1 LAGLIPRRAQYLA
14 SPPAP
19 GYTAGVR
26 ILIATLALGLG
37 SAEAVPSGELHDLEW
52 IGFQNTADGSRI
64 FLRTNE
70 PVQYRVSEKPGGMI
84 VVDLFNTR
92 IGNRNQRR
100 ALDTSQFDTAILEV
114 KAEELEG
121 ASKQVRLEIKMRA
134 KVAYEAKQDD
144 RALNLDFKRPAG

>member
-1 LAGLIPRRAQYLA
+1 MRVLLAGLLLTVVSRGAAQ
-14 SPPAP
+14 
-19 GYTAGVR
+19 
-26 ILIATLALGLG
+26 
-37 SAEAVPSGELHDLEW
+37 AVPSGELHDLEW
-52 IGFQNTADGSRI
+52 IGFQNTPEGSRI

-70 PVQYRVSEKPGGMI
+70 PVQFRVTDKGDTLI

-100 ALDTSQFDTAILEV
+100 PLDTSQFDTAIMEV

-121 ASKQVRLEIKMRA
+121 ASRQVRLEIKLRA
-134 KVAYEAKQDD
+134 KVSYEAKQDD

>member
-1 LAGLIPRRAQYLA
+1 MRILLA
-14 SPPAP
+14 S
-19 GYTAGVR
+19 
-26 ILIATLALGLG
+26 LLLGAFAH
-37 SAEAVPSGELHDLEW
+37 STAEAVPSGELHDLEW

-70 PVQYRVSEKPGGMI
+70 PVQYRVTDKGDALI
-84 VVDLFNTR
+84 IVDLFNTR

-100 ALDTSQFDTAILEV
+100 PLDTSQFDTAIMEV

-121 ASKQVRLEIKMRA
+121 ASRQVRLEIKLRT
-134 KVAYEAKQDD
+134 KVSYEAKQDD